1 MYIKK
6 SKTASGIVFIYLPL
20 PTDDVE
26 QISQTVPAS
35 AAAIRYICMYVISG
49 GGGGG
54 SELDTHLI
62 VRHLRY
68 FIFLTRAEFSPINFI
83 MYKTNTCTVWVN
95 KIVPK
100 KKNDLLV
107 VKISLHF

>member
-1 MYIKK
+1 MAKRNAHTVIKAYVHTYVHIHICSMYIKK

-68 FIFLTRAEFSPINFI
+68 FIF
-83 MYKTNTCTVWVN
+83 
-95 KIVPK
+95 
-100 KKNDLLV
+100 
-107 VKISLHF
+107 